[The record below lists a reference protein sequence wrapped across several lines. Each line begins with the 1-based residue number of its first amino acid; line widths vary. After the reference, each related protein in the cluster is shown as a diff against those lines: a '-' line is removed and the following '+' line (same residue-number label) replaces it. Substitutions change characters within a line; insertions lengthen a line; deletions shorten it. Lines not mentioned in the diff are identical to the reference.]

1 MIPLRDS
8 TRSRSFP
15 IVNISLIIINILVFL
30 KEITLTNQQLNY
42 LTYFY
47 GLIPAKVQTQLS
59 AGVPLPAVAVP
70 FITAMF
76 LHGGWLHILGNM
88 LYLWIFGDN
97 VEDRMGHLPYLF
109 FYLIVGVAGSTVHIL
124 ANPGSQVPIIG
135 ASGAIAGILGAYFIS
150 YSRARILTL
159 LPLPFFVTLIEVPAF
174 FFLPFWFILQL
185 LNGIST
191 NLAANPVAWW
201 AHIGGFLAGMFLVN
215 FFPKKKLP
223 TYR

>member
-8 TRSRSFP
+8 TRSKSFP
-15 IVNISLIIINILVFL
+15 IVNVLLIILNIIIFL
-30 KEITLTNQQLNY
+30 KETTLTSQQLSY
-42 LTYFY
+42 LAYMY
-47 GLIPAKVQTQLS
+47 GVIPAKVLTELS
-59 AGVPLPAVAVP
+59 AGVPILAIAVP
-70 FITAMF
+70 FFTAMF

-109 FYLIVGVAGSTVHIL
+109 FYLLVGIAGSIAHIM

-135 ASGAIAGILGAYFIS
+135 ASGAIAGVLGAYFIS
-150 YSRARILTL
+150 YPRSRILTL
-159 LPLPFFVTLIEVPAF
+159 LPLPFFITLIEVPAF

-201 AHIGGFLAGMFLVN
+201 AHIGGFLAGMLLVN
-215 FFPKKKLP
+215 FFPNTKAR
-223 TYR
+223 TFR